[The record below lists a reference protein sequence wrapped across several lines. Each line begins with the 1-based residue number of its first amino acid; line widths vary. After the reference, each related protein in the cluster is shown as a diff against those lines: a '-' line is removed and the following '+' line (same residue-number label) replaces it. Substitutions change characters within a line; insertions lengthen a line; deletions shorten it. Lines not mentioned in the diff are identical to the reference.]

1 MNKQIIYSILILMI
15 VGAAVLRNQFSSVP
29 TAAQTGTTPIFVID
43 AGHGGEDGGAVS
55 LSGIPE
61 SQINLS
67 VARKLEELLIFYGIP
82 TCMTR
87 KEDIS
92 LHDPGAKTLREKKV
106 SDLHNRVS
114 YMKSIQNPVLVSIHQ
129 NSYQDPRYKGA
140 QVFFAD
146 TPGSD
151 ILATQIQAVLNESL
165 NRQNARKPQ
174 RIPGTVYLLAHI
186 DCPAVLV
193 ECGFLTNPE
202 EETLLRQNDYQK
214 KLSVCIAG
222 AILTSQNP
230 YYQSQ
235 ENQVL

>member
-1 MNKQIIYSILILMI
+1 MKKQIIYSILILMMI
-15 VGAAVLRNQFSSVP
+15 GTAVLRNQFSSVP
-29 TAAQTGTTPIFVID
+29 TAAQTGKNPTFVID

-67 VARKLEELLIFYGIP
+67 VARKLEELLVFYGIP

-92 LHDPGAKTLREKKV
+92 LHDPEAKTLREKKV

-129 NSYQDPRYKGA
+129 NSYPDPRYKGA

-151 ILATQIQAVLNESL
+151 LLANQIQVVLNEAL
-165 NRQNARKPQ
+165 NRKNTRKPQ
-174 RIPGTVYLLAHI
+174 KIPGTVYLLNHI
-186 DCPAVLV
+186 DCPAILV

-202 EETLLRQNDYQK
+202 EEALLRQDEYQK
-214 KLSVCIAG
+214 KLSVCLSG
-222 AILTSQNP
+222 AILTTPNP
-230 YYQSQ
+230 YNQSQ